1 MPKKAVAHESAHA
14 PPADT
19 ATDESRLAWPLS
31 DLAAAWTGMPW
42 INLWMQSWATW
53 LGQHGPESAPAHAS
67 GRVRA
72 PRPERRH
79 AEIPWVPKIESSVI
93 PFCRSEDEPGAEAT
107 RLSMRVRVPILPWMG
122 GSNVISIDTVM
133 PHGPDRKRGD

>member
-14 PPADT
+14 PPVDA
-19 ATDESRLAWPLS
+19 APDESRVAWPFS
-31 DLAAAWTGMPW
+31 DIAAVWTGVPW

-53 LGQHGPESAPAHAS
+53 LGQHGPEIERSPAT

-72 PRPERRH
+72 PRPERRQ
-79 AEIPWVPKIESSVI
+79 AELPWVPKIESTVI

-107 RLSMRVRVPILPWMG
+107 RLSMRVRVPTLPWMG

-133 PHGPDRKRGD
+133 PHGFDKKRGD

>member
-1 MPKKAVAHESAHA
+1 MPKKAVAHESEHS
-14 PPADT
+14 PPVDA

-31 DLAAAWTGMPW
+31 DLATARTGMPW

-53 LGQHGPESAPAHAS
+53 LGQHGPESAPARAP

-79 AEIPWVPKIESSVI
+79 AEIPWVPKIESTVI

-107 RLSMRVRVPILPWMG
+107 RLSMRVRVPTLPWMG

-133 PHGPDRKRGD
+133 PHGSDKKRGN